1 MPAVR
6 TVPPYVRSSDWEEET
21 DPSPSMSHRPPRAI
35 SRVGMT
41 LPLVRQISQ
50 SRRASRIV
58 EQGAIPHNQSPGSRW
73 AEFMVATGAPRPP
86 VLTPEQRQRAASVWE
101 EYDRK
106 SEDSPKPLIKP
117 PPVSRSFWF
126 KRVLLKNA
134 FVPLFFRLIQ
144 LITSIIATGLSA
156 DVFHS
161 SNCTN
166 GATTYMTLIVGV
178 LAILFTSYQAR
189 DEFTS
194 KPIGLRKASAKLTL
208 IMTDLF
214 FIMFMSANV
223 SLAWAALWSDCSKQT
238 GIVAVLMFGLMAWLI
253 GFIISLYRLVFV
265 VVSARI

>member
-21 DPSPSMSHRPPRAI
+21 DPSPSMSQRPPRAI

-41 LPLVRQISQ
+41 LPLIRQL
-50 SRRASRIV
+50 SRSRKASRIV
-58 EQGAIPHNQSPGSRW
+58 EQGVVPHNQSPGSRW
-73 AEFMVATGAPRPP
+73 KEFMIATGAPRPP
-86 VLTPEQRQRAASVWE
+86 HLTSGQREHAAAVWE

-106 SEDSPKPLIKP
+106 SEDSPKLLLKP
-117 PPVSRSFWF
+117 PPPSKSFWI

-144 LITSIIATGLSA
+144 LVTSIIATALSGNI
-156 DVFHS
+156 FHS
-161 SNCTN
+161 PGCTN
-166 GATTYMTLIVGV
+166 GATTFMTLIVGV
-178 LAILFTSYQAR
+178 LAILFTSYQAK

-194 KPIGLRKASAKLTL
+194 KPIGLRKASTKLTL
-208 IMTDLF
+208 ILIDLF

-223 SLAWAALWSDCSKQT
+223 SLAWAALWSDCAKQA
-238 GIVAVLMFGLMAWLI
+238 GIVGVLMFGLLAWLL